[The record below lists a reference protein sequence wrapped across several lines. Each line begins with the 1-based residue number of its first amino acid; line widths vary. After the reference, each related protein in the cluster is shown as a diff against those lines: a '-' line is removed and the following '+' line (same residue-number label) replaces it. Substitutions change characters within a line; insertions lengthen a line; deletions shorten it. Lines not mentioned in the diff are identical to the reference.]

1 MSEEGGGRRRRSF
14 RSAQTQGDFAMKKKG
29 KKEDKTSKK
38 GK

>member
-1 MSEEGGGRRRRSF
+1 VTPVIPQC
-14 RSAQTQGDFAMKKKG
+14 ATQGDFAMKKKG